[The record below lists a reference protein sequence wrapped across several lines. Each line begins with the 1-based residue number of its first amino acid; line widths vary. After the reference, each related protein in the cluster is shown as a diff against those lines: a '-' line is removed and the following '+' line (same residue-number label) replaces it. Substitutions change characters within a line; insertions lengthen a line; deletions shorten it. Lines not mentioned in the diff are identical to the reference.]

1 MPMFNDSPPG
11 SASSHCAS
19 VVCGVAANEALAFLA
34 DGVEL
39 GHWALGCWQTEPIGD
54 GVVRGRSLFDDQ
66 PGCVRP
72 VLDTARMTVIYHVGA
87 TADALSPRI
96 SAVVEPA
103 ARADGAGDACR
114 VSLLATRMPGMDD
127 ARWLRLMR
135 CHEVEVL
142 LIQARLERRATRSLK
157 PR

>member
-1 MPMFNDSPPG
+1 MPMPNETHPE
-11 SASSHCAS
+11 SASSHITSA
-19 VVCGVAANEALAFLA
+19 VCRVPAKVALAFLA
-34 DGVEL
+34 DGVHL

-54 GVVRGRSLFDDQ
+54 GVVRGHSHFDDQ

-72 VLDTARMTVIYHVGA
+72 VMDEARMTVVYHIGA
-87 TADALSPRI
+87 TPDALSPRI

-103 ARADGAGDACR
+103 AGSDGAGASCR
-114 VSLLATRMPGMDD
+114 VSLLATRVPGMDD

-142 LIQARLERRATRSLK
+142 LIQARLERQATSSLK